1 LSEDD
6 ESALAHLARRG
17 IKLVLS
23 SPSGAGKTTIA
34 RKLLSRTDHLLMSI
48 SATTRPPRP
57 GEIDGSD
64 YVFLSEEEFSAR
76 VEAGRFLEHARVFG
90 NRYGTPRGPV
100 EAALAKGDDVL
111 FDVDWQG
118 TQQLRQ
124 SDDQDLVTVFILP
137 PTHAELER
145 RLTQRAQD
153 PDEVV
158 RARMAKAAGEI
169 SHWVEYDYIVV
180 NNDVEIA
187 VSKIE
192 AILAAER
199 LRRHRLIGLE
209 AFITDLCQPTE
220 PDRPSLGGAAG
231 RAGSSSERCPSR

>member
-1 LSEDD
+1 MSEDD
-6 ESALAHLARRG
+6 ERRLPHIARRG

-34 RKLLSRTDHLLMSI
+34 RKLLSRTHHLLMSV

-57 GEIDGSD
+57 GEIDGKD
-64 YVFLSEEEFSAR
+64 YVFLSDQEFSAQL
-76 VEAGRFLEHARVFG
+76 EAGRFLEHACVFG
-90 NRYGTPRGPV
+90 NRYGTPRAPV
-100 EAALAKGDDVL
+100 EEALAKGDDVL

-124 SDDQDLVTVFILP
+124 SNGADLVTVFILP
-137 PTHAELER
+137 PSHAELER

-153 PDEVV
+153 PQDVV
-158 RARMAKAAGEI
+158 RARMAKAASEI
-169 SHWVEYDYIVV
+169 SHWTEYDYIVV
-180 NNDVEIA
+180 NSDVEAA
-187 VSKIE
+187 VRKIE

-209 AFITDLCQPTE
+209 SFIADLCQAATAE
-220 PDRPSLGGAAG
+220 PCRPS
-231 RAGSSSERCPSR
+231 

>member
-1 LSEDD
+1 M
-6 ESALAHLARRG
+6 
-17 IKLVLS
+17 LVLS
-23 SPSGAGKTTIA
+23 SPSGAGKTTIS
-34 RKLLSRTDHLLMSI
+34 RQLLGRTDHLTMSV

-57 GEIDGSD
+57 GETDGTD
-64 YVFLSEEEFSAR
+64 YVFLSDQEFAAR
-76 VEAGRFLEHARVFG
+76 LAAGQFLEHASVFG
-90 NRYGTPRGPV
+90 NRYGTLREPV
-100 EAALAKGDDVL
+100 EAALARGDDVL

-118 TQQLRQ
+118 TQQLRH
-124 SDDQDLVTVFILP
+124 SDGADLVTVFVLP
-137 PTHAELER
+137 PSHDELER
-145 RLTQRAQD
+145 RLTKRAQD

-169 SHWVEYDYIVV
+169 SHWAEYDYIVV

-209 AFITDLCQPTE
+209 AFIGDLCRTAE
-220 PDRPSLGGAAG
+220 ARRPSLGKAAG
-231 RAGSSSERCPSR
+231 RDGLSSGKCPSR

>member
-6 ESALAHLARRG
+6 ERRLPHIARRG

-34 RKLLSRTDHLLMSI
+34 RKLLSRTDHLSMSV

-57 GEIDGSD
+57 SEIDGAD
-64 YVFLSEEEFSAR
+64 YIFLSEQEFSAR
-76 VEAGRFLEHARVFG
+76 LNAGRFLEHACVFG
-90 NRYGTPRGPV
+90 NRYGTPRAPV
-100 EAALAKGDDVL
+100 EAALAKGKDVL
-111 FDVDWQG
+111 FVVDWQG

-124 SDDQDLVTVFILP
+124 SDDKDLVTVFVLP

-153 PDEVV
+153 PPEVV

-169 SHWVEYDYIVV
+169 SHWGEYDYIVV
-180 NNDVEIA
+180 NNDVDVA
-187 VSKIE
+187 VKEIE
-192 AILAAER
+192 AVLAAER
-199 LRRHRLIGLE
+199 LRRHRLTGLE
-209 AFITDLCQPTE
+209 AFIADLCQTAE
-220 PDRPSLGGAAG
+220 PSLGGAAG
-231 RAGSSSERCPSR
+231 HAGSSSERCRPR

>member
-1 LSEDD
+1 MSEDD
-6 ESALAHLARRG
+6 ERRLPHIARRG

-23 SPSGAGKTTIA
+23 SPSGAGKTTLA
-34 RKLLSRTDHLLMSI
+34 RKLLSRTDRLLMSV

-57 GEIDGSD
+57 GEIDGRD

-90 NRYGTPRGPV
+90 NRYGTPRAPV
-100 EAALAKGDDVL
+100 ETALAKGDDVL

-118 TQQLRQ
+118 TQQLRK
-124 SDDQDLVTVFILP
+124 SDGQDLVTVFILP

-153 PDEVV
+153 PVEVV

-169 SHWVEYDYIVV
+169 SHWAEYDYIVV
-180 NNDVEIA
+180 NTDVEIA
-187 VSKIE
+187 LSKIE

-209 AFITDLCQPTE
+209 AFIGDLCQTAG
-220 PDRPSLGGAAG
+220 PSLGGAAG
-231 RAGSSSERCPSR
+231 RDGSSSDRCPSR